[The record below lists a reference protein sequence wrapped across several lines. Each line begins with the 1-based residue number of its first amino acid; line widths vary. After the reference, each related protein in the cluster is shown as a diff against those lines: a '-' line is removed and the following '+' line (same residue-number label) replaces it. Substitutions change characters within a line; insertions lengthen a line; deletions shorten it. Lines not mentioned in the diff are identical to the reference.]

1 MFIAMLVQI
10 GQRAQ
15 HEHLVDLLAEC
26 HTRIRRFLSLATAL
40 ADDRS
45 TPESE
50 AHSVAGQVRRYFTS
64 AFPHHV
70 ADEEQLITPRLAGT
84 SANLDSALARIHADH
99 AHHADAIALLVGI
112 CTAIERNPSS
122 LAIYASE
129 LRHAA
134 ALATRCL
141 EPHLELEE
149 RELFPAV
156 RALSVDVQSEIRA
169 GMRQRRD
176 ADFAK

>member
-1 MFIAMLVQI
+1 MLVQI

-15 HEHLVDLLAEC
+15 TETLVDLLAEC
-26 HTRIRRFLSLATAL
+26 HARIRRFLSLATAL

-45 TPESE
+45 APESE
-50 AHSVAGQVRRYFTS
+50 AHSVAGQVRRYFTT

-70 ADEEQLITPRLAGT
+70 ADEEQLIEPRLAKT
-84 SANLDSALARIHADH
+84 SATLDATLAKIHDDH

-112 CTAIERNPSS
+112 CAKIERNPA
-122 LAIYASE
+122 LLVIHASD

-134 ALATRCL
+134 ALVTRL
-141 EPHLELEE
+141 VEPHLELEE
-149 RELFPAV
+149 REVFPAV
-156 RALSVDVQSEIRA
+156 RALPADVQTAIRTA
-169 GMRQRRD
+169 MRQRRD